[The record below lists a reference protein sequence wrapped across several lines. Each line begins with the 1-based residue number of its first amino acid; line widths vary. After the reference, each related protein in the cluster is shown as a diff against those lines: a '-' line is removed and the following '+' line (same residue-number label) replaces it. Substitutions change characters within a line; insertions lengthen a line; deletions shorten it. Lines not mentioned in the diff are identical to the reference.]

1 MTKWTPDPAVIQ
13 ATENSYEATRA
24 INHYLLGSRTPAPLV
39 YELLGNLKHSGGH
52 GLEQVLHQLASGL
65 SNSLTAFNVYED
77 DEATDPAESV
87 TRATNALNEA
97 ASLATRIGNLLGIA
111 QNAIAGQGYHADD
124 T

>member
-1 MTKWTPDPAVIQ
+1 MTRWAPDPALVH
-13 ATENSYEATRA
+13 AAEDSYEAIRT
-24 INHYLLGSRTPAPLV
+24 INHQLLGSSNPAPLV
-39 YELLGNLKHSGGH
+39 YELLGNLKHSAGH

-87 TRATNALNEA
+87 TRASDALIEA
-97 ASLATRIGNLLGIA
+97 ASLAARIGDLLGIA
-111 QNAIAGQGYHADD
+111 QSAIAGQGYHAD